1 MKQIIALLL
10 FFTST
15 TLLAQSADEIFTNAN
30 TLYKEGK
37 YKEAIK
43 LYEDIVATKNVSS
56 ELYYNLGNTYYKLNK
71 VAECIYNYEKSI
83 QLDPLNQDAQNNLII
98 AKRLTIDRIEELPN
112 SIFQKLN
119 ENFVQK
125 FTYNTWAVAVVFL
138 SFLASILFLM
148 YYFSYTSSKKR
159 FFFTTS
165 ILSFILLVTTLIVTN
180 YHYNESINTIEAI
193 IFSERVSV
201 KNEPNENANE
211 LFILHEGTKVKIVD
225 TVDDWN
231 KIKLVD
237 GKTGWILKDE
247 IKLFNFFL

>member
-15 TLLAQSADEIFTNAN
+15 ILLAQTADEMFTNAN

-37 YKEAIK
+37 YQEAIK

-98 AKRLTIDRIEELPN
+98 AKRLTLDRIEELPK
-112 SIFQKLN
+112 SVFQKLN
-119 ENFVQK
+119 ENFLQK
-125 FTYNTWAVAVVFL
+125 FTYNTWAIIVVFL
-138 SFLASILFLM
+138 SFLASFLFLM
-148 YYFSYTSSKKR
+148 YYFSYNSSKKR
-159 FFFTTS
+159 LYFTTS
-165 ILSFILLVTTLIVTN
+165 ILSFLLLIISIVITVTQ
-180 YHYNESINTIEAI
+180 YNQSNKNIEAI
-193 IFSERVSV
+193 IFSEEIEI
-201 KNEPNENANE
+201 KNAPTNDANE
-211 LFILHEGTKVKIVD
+211 IFTLHEGTKVKILD
-225 TVDDWN
+225 TVDDWK

-237 GKTGWILKDE
+237 GKTGWMLSKKLKE
-247 IKLFNFFL
+247 L